1 MDPFLGADED
11 RPMIRQVTCRSCGL
25 TFEML
30 EQVASGKLFCPNCA
44 NEVEERGGE
53 KVEAIGVYRLDKL
66 LGQGGMGQVYSAIA
80 PDGKRYALKVMI
92 QESLE
97 SPELIERFDR
107 EMAIMAGLDHDNIV
121 KVIDTGATSS
131 FKFYVMELVEGTTL
145 RQMIRGGIIPED
157 RIIDICLGILRGLG
171 YAHAHGVVHRDI
183 KPENILFDRQGVVKV
198 TDFGLAR
205 KFASGSDQQSLTATN
220 AFMGTENYMSPEQ
233 KVNPKAVTHKTDI
246 YAAGVVFYEMLTGG
260 LLPMGIFQPPSY
272 YKPVHQYWDTL
283 TFRMLDIN
291 PDMRPDNCE
300 AVITE
305 LERFKGH
312 RSSVAGRAL
321 GHVGDGT
328 APASPRRPV
337 LTPDEQAFERFVEE
351 ENDRIRQRLQNMLD
365 EATQKFNAGE
375 YVAALPLF
383 EASLSVVLDPDE
395 RANILEWMRLCRERI
410 QAAKAAVT
418 PSLLCPGCHKPF
430 LWSAPQPIPD
440 EFACPLCRCTLVY
453 DSLRKQLR
461 KREEKLRKTP
471 SSSDN
476 GGEPARTQGMRLSDL
491 AYQAALLL
499 LVSVALIDWSYP
511 ELFEGVVTWCCK
523 NGLTGM
529 TGMSVGQVIIVARF
543 LMHLVVLIVVVR
555 LAYILSGF

>member
-1 MDPFLGADED
+1 
-11 RPMIRQVTCRSCGL
+11 MIRQITCRSCGL
-25 TFEML
+25 NFEML
-30 EQVASGKLFCPNCA
+30 EQIASGKLFCPNCA
-44 NEVEERGGE
+44 CEIEEQGGE
-53 KVEAIGVYRLDKL
+53 QVETIGDYRLDKL
-66 LGQGGMGQVYSAIA
+66 LGQGGMGQVYSAVA

-145 RQMIRGGIIPED
+145 RQMIRGGALSED
-157 RIIDICLGILRGLG
+157 RIIDIAIGMLRGLG
-171 YAHAHGVVHRDI
+171 YAHAHGIVHRDI

-205 KFASGSDQQSLTATN
+205 KFAAGSDQQSLTATN

-233 KVNPKAVTHKTDI
+233 KVNPKAVTHKTDL

-300 AVITE
+300 AIIAE
-305 LERFKGH
+305 LERFREH
-312 RSSVAGRAL
+312 RSSLAGPPDS
-321 GHVGDGT
+321 HK
-328 APASPRRPV
+328 PAASVRQPGV
-337 LTPDEQAFERFVEE
+337 SQEDKAFERFVEE
-351 ENDRIRQRLQNMLD
+351 ENDRIRARLQDMLE
-365 EATQKFNAGE
+365 EATEKYHAHDYQ
-375 YVAALPLF
+375 AALPLF

-395 RANILEWMRLCRERI
+395 RASILEWMRLCRERI
-410 QAAKAAVT
+410 REAKMADV
-418 PSLLCPGCHKPF
+418 PSLLCPCCRKPF
-430 LWSAPQPIPD
+430 RWSSPGPIPD
-440 EFACPLCRCTLVY
+440 EFDCPLCRCALAY
-453 DSLRKQLR
+453 DALRKQLHR
-461 KREEKLRKTP
+461 RGETLKKTP
-471 SSSDN
+471 PSSDN
-476 GGEPARTQGMRLSDL
+476 GGEPARTQGMKLSDF

-499 LVSVALIDWSYP
+499 LVSIALIDWSYP

-523 NGLTGM
+523 YGLTGL
-529 TGMSVGQVIIVARF
+529 TGLSAGQVIIVARF
-543 LMHLVVLIVVVR
+543 LVHLVVLVVVVR